1 MPAATLLF
9 TDGFDSNSEG
19 FFFKG
24 LISRD
29 EGEGVKGVEKGW
41 AAEVEVAAGGS
52 DGKGVDDVVLR
63 KRRDGGP

>member
-9 TDGFDSNSEG
+9 TSGFDSNSAR
-19 FFFKG
+19 FFLTG

-52 DGKGVDDVVLR
+52 DGKGAGDVVLR
-63 KRRDGGP
+63 RRSDGRP